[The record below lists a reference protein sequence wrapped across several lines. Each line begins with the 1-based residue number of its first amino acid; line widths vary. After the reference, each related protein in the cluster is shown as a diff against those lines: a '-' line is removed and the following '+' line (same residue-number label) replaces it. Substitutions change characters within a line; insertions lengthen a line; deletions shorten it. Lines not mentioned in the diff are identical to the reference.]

1 MKSKTYIIRLILFL
15 LVATFFI
22 SCEHGERKIT
32 IGFSQCTGGEW
43 REQMNQEILSESRF
57 YDNVEVNIKNASGDI
72 EQQIKDIQSLISEGV
87 DLLII
92 SPLEDSTLIDTF
104 NNLNFHNIP
113 VLLIDRKISSNKYV
127 AFVGA
132 SNWDVGVKAA
142 KYIVDLRKETP
153 TKVFQIKG
161 YDKSTATFEREA
173 GFVNTLNAYDNFDIY
188 TVIAGKDLDGKKV
201 EQTTQILQDN
211 LQKLK
216 EADVIYAFNDAMAL
230 AAYGVLKK
238 NNVQRMPVIIGI
250 DGMLG
255 YNKGINSVKE
265 GMITASIVYPTG
277 GRKAIDVGMK
287 IINKISVPKEN
298 QLSTILIDNN
308 NVSAYYEQGLNIIEL
323 QQKIELLQQKYQ
335 KNKEYVQW
343 IIFLSWGLAAV
354 VILLLFSNIYTYR
367 KKKEILAAKRELDF
381 LDDEESTTSR
391 DNSDSDKLFKEKI
404 MAYTEQHYME
414 YDCDLS
420 ILMDELSVSRL
431 VFYKNFK
438 QQFNDTPNNYLK
450 KYRLEKS
457 KELILLNQYTY
468 AEIGY
473 KVGFSSPAY
482 FTKCFKDE
490 YDQTPS
496 QYFEKKKNKNRLKER
511 PSKNGG

>member
-1 MKSKTYIIRLILFL
+1 MKNNTYIAWLVYLL
-15 LVATFFI
+15 LVSSFLS
-22 SCEHGERKIT
+22 SCEYNEQKIR

-43 REQMNQEILSESRF
+43 REQMNQEILSEACF
-57 YDNVEVNIKNASGDI
+57 YDNVEVYIKNASGNI
-72 EQQIKDIQSLISEGV
+72 EQQIKDIQSLIAKKV

-104 NNLNFHNIP
+104 NNLDFHNIP

-132 SNWDVGVKAA
+132 SNWDVGVSAA
-142 KYIVDLRKETP
+142 KYVMELRADMP
-153 TKVFQIKG
+153 TKILQIRG
-161 YDKSTATFEREA
+161 YDKSTATYEREA
-173 GFVNTLNAYDNFDIY
+173 GFVNTLRPYANFDIY
-188 TVIAGKDLDGKKV
+188 TIVAGKDLDGKKV

-211 LQKLK
+211 LPRLK
-216 EADVIYAFNDAMAL
+216 EADIIYAFNDAMAL
-230 AAYGVLKK
+230 AAYGILKK
-238 NNVQRMPVIIGI
+238 ADIQHMPIIIGI

-265 GMITASIVYPTG
+265 GIITASIVYPTG

-287 IINKISVPKEN
+287 IINRISVPKEN
-298 QLSTILIDNN
+298 QLSTILIDKS

-335 KNKEYVQW
+335 KNKENFQW
-343 IIFLSWGLAAV
+343 IVFISWTLSIIV
-354 VILLLFSNIYTYR
+354 IILLIWHIYIYR
-367 KKKEILAAKRELDF
+367 RKQNEPETKLGMEVVE
-381 LDDEESTTSR
+381 DEEGIILKN
-391 DNSDSDKLFKEKI
+391 NSDTDRLFKEKI
-404 MAYTEQHYME
+404 ISYTDEHYME
-414 YDCDLS
+414 YECDLS
-420 ILMDELSVSRL
+420 VLIDELSVSRI
-431 VFYKNFK
+431 VFYKKFK
-438 QQFNDTPNNYLK
+438 QLFNDTPNNYLK

-473 KVGFSSPAY
+473 KVGFTSPAY
-482 FTKCFKDE
+482 YTKCFKDE

-496 QYFEKKKNKNRLKER
+496 QYFEKKSRKNTFK
-511 PSKNGG
+511 SKVVKK